1 MIRWQLKL
9 GYPKFNNPSKS
20 LKQKKVKSHYQY
32 TSQNKGSD
40 KIWRLFSRSFFVQ
53 IYKINSPESSFVFLF
68 KKQGMRFMLN
78 NFLHSLQMQQEQLN

>member
-1 MIRWQLKL
+1 MTAQIRISKIQQPLKIIEA
-9 GYPKFNNPSKS
+9 KESKIS
-20 LKQKKVKSHYQY
+20 LSVHL

>member
-1 MIRWQLKL
+1 MTAQIRISKIQQPLKIIEA
-9 GYPKFNNPSKS
+9 KESKIS
-20 LKQKKVKSHYQY
+20 LSVHL

-78 NFLHSLQMQQEQLN
+78 NFLHSLQIQQEQLN